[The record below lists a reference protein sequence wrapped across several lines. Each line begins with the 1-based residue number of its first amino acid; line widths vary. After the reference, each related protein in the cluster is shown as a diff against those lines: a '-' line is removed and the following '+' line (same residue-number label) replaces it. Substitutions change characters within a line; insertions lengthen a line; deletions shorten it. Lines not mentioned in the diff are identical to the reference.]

1 MKKPTFVAAL
11 FILTASVFSADTG
24 DRHVEKAGGFSFCP
38 PKSWDMK
45 EIPGLKYRIAFGPAS
60 DGFAPNI
67 NVVDESFSGSLS
79 DYVKGNREALER
91 MFKGFKNLGE
101 SEFKTDF
108 GPKGVRLITE
118 SEQQGQKLRQTF
130 FFFDGKGG
138 RKLVATCSALA
149 ENGAKLDET
158 FAASLKTFAIEK

>member
-1 MKKPTFVAAL
+1 MKKLTFVTAL
-11 FILTASVFSADTG
+11 LILSASGFAADTG

-45 EIPGLKYRIAFGPAS
+45 EIPGVKYKIAFGPAS

-67 NVVDESFSGSLS
+67 NVVDESFARSLS
-79 DYVKGNREALER
+79 DYVKGNQETLTK
-91 MFKGFKNLGE
+91 MFKGFKNLGQ
-101 SEFKTDF
+101 SEFKTDS
-108 GPKGVRLITE
+108 GSKGVKLITQ

-138 RKLVATCSALA
+138 KKLVATCSALA

-158 FAASLKTFAIEK
+158 FAASMKTFTLEK